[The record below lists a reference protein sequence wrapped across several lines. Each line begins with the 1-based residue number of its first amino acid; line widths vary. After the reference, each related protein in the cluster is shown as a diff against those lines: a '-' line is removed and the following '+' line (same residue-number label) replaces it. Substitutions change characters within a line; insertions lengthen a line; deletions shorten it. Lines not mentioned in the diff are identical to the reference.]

1 MSSYCRKE
9 LFREQLVLKGLHLA
23 NISKSLVNILPV
35 GFSFQE
41 YLDAFKVYYPYTWED
56 ICSYCRIRK
65 NNYRR
70 RTQKHL
76 RTIPFLTP
84 QEFLKLHAKIKRTN
98 NQTLSGKELSDFK
111 FKLTTKAANTM
122 KERSRKLADNL
133 VYVQEVCPSYV
144 KLLIKAY
151 FDIRKRDT
159 LNINARYLILMEA
172 AQFKCRE
179 TIEFLEKVNAC
190 DKNHDLR
197 LIAFKSLQR
206 MGKHPWLARGRKG
219 KRKESMIKPID
230 IKTNPTE
237 LLNLLYDNQEMLYQ
251 KFDIFLS
258 HSSFDTKELL
268 RLKCHL
274 NSLGKVVYID
284 WMNDRIMLNRK
295 YQNDDTWPA
304 LELRMNQS
312 DVLLY
317 VLTDNA
323 IRSPYTERE
332 VKYFKKQNK
341 KVYIYQPNSISMEV
355 PIYLKDCEYC
365 QLNNNKPIL

>member
-206 MGKHPWLARGRKG
+206 MGEHPWLARGRKG

-251 KFDIFLS
+251 
-258 HSSFDTKELL
+258 
-268 RLKCHL
+268 
-274 NSLGKVVYID
+274 
-284 WMNDRIMLNRK
+284 
-295 YQNDDTWPA
+295 
-304 LELRMNQS
+304 
-312 DVLLY
+312 
-317 VLTDNA
+317 
-323 IRSPYTERE
+323 
-332 VKYFKKQNK
+332 
-341 KVYIYQPNSISMEV
+341 
-355 PIYLKDCEYC
+355 
-365 QLNNNKPIL
+365 

>member
-1 MSSYCRKE
+1 MSIYYRKE
-9 LFREQLVLKGLHLA
+9 LYREHLVLKGLHLA

-41 YLDAFKVYYPYTWED
+41 YLDAFKVYYPHVWED
-56 ICSYCRIRK
+56 ICFYCRFRK
-65 NNYRR
+65 NDYLRR
-70 RTQKHL
+70 SKKSR

-84 QEFLKLHAKIKRTN
+84 QDFLKQHAKIKRTN
-98 NQTLSGKELSDFK
+98 KQTLSDKEVSNLK
-111 FKLTTKAANTM
+111 IKLTTKAAKKM

-133 VYVQEVCPSYV
+133 IYTQEVCPSYV

-179 TIEFLEKVNAC
+179 TIVFLEKVNAC
-190 DKNHDLR
+190 DKNQNLR
-197 LIAFKSLQR
+197 LIAFNSLQR
-206 MGKHPWLARGRKG
+206 MGEHPWLARGRKG
-219 KRKESMIKPID
+219 KRKESMIKSID
-230 IKTNPTE
+230 IKPNPTE
-237 LLNLLYDNQEMLYQ
+237 LLNMLYDNQEMLYQ

-284 WMNDRIMLNRK
+284 WVNDRIMLNRK
-295 YQNDDTWPA
+295 YQNDDTWRA
-304 LELRMNQS
+304 LELRMDQS

-323 IRSPYTERE
+323 IRSPYTELE
-332 VKYFKKQNK
+332 VNYFKKHNK
-341 KVYIYQPNSISMEV
+341 KILIYQPNGISLEV
-355 PIYLKDCEYC
+355 PGYLNDCEYC
-365 QLNNNKPIL
+365 QLNNNEPII